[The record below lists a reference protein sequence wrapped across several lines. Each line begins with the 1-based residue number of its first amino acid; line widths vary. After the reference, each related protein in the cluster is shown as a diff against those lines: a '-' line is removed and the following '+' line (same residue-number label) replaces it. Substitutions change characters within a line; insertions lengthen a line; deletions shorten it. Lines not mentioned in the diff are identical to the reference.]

1 MNSMG
6 HYGGIG
12 KRRYYVH
19 EKIQRYLV
27 NTGAYSSDR
36 PIALCLR
43 AEGGG
48 SGRGGVTYQ
57 DVQALLGVLKTFSVI
72 SNNPSVQLRI

>member
-48 SGRGGVTYQ
+48 EWEGGGDLSGCSGVVGGLE
-57 DVQALLGVLKTFSVI
+57 DL
-72 SNNPSVQLRI
+72 